1 MFSTRL
7 HSSSRENKSLANIY
21 FSISQK
27 ADVSI
32 KSVIIKNGNTSG
44 FIEEDFPTSTRVS
57 NIILNIGFLLSNNE
71 VAGTEIKE
79 N

>member
-7 HSSSRENKSLANIY
+7 HSSSRENKSLAN